1 MKKFL
6 LILLAATVML
16 GSCAGYRQ
24 IRLED
29 VQMKNFKMAALAS
42 ADVTL
47 GLQVSNPTKSAFK
60 IAGAEGVVYRD
71 GAEFA
76 RISQVK
82 DGLAVIEPGTPSQ
95 AEITLRVTLT
105 DPFSAVSAGFN
116 PKNWNLDDFRA
127 DATIWVKKGKFSKK
141 LNFKDVPV
149 KDLVE
154 KLQ

>member
-6 LILLAATVML
+6 LMLLMAVSVL
-16 GSCAGYRQ
+16 SSCSGYKQ

-29 VQMKNFKMAALAS
+29 VKMEKFKMSALTS

-47 GLQVSNPTKSAFK
+47 GLQVNNPTKSSFK
-60 IAGAEGVVYRD
+60 IAGAEGTVYKD

-76 RISQVK
+76 KISQVK
-82 DGLAVIEPGTPSQ
+82 DGLTIIEPGTPAH
-95 AEITLRVTLT
+95 AEIILRVWLT

-116 PKNWNLDDFRA
+116 PKSWDPDNFRA
-127 DATIWVKKGKFSKK
+127 DATIWVKKGKMTKK
-141 LNFKDVPV
+141 FNFKDMPV
-149 KDLVE
+149 KDLLE